1 MDENGKRVK
10 IVARENTGGEDVRE
24 KKKKKRQLR
33 GVAEKDNRVGGK
45 ERMRDDLDEE
55 EELAEAGQQGE
66 EASQEAVIHIPK
78 LCSKTQVG
86 TIKKKIEEKSGRR
99 W

>member
-1 MDENGKRVK
+1 
-10 IVARENTGGEDVRE
+10 
-24 KKKKKRQLR
+24 
-33 GVAEKDNRVGGK
+33 
-45 ERMRDDLDEE
+45 MRDDLDEE

-99 W
+99 R

>member
-1 MDENGKRVK
+1 MS
-10 IVARENTGGEDVRE
+10 E
-24 KKKKKRQLR
+24 KKKQKQNKTGQLR

-78 LCSKTQVG
+78 LCSKTQVK
-86 TIKKKIEEKSGRR
+86 TIKKKRGEKWTEAVKAKDSEWGE
-99 W
+99 